1 VDGELQR
8 TVGRNI
14 RRIRATRGLSQEE
27 LAELIGNH
35 RTYVGSVERGERNLS
50 LRSLERLADSL
61 GVDPV
66 ALLAPPAPGEPEPAA
81 PEPAAPEPAA
91 SEPGDAETDQPAPG
105 AAGPGDAERAPRD
118 PAAS

>member
-1 VDGELQR
+1 MDGELQR

-27 LAELIGNH
+27 LAELIGHH

-66 ALLAPPAPGEPEPAA
+66 ALLAPPAPGEPER
-81 PEPAAPEPAA
+81 AA
-91 SEPGDAETDQPAPG
+91 SEPGDAETAQPAPG
-105 AAGPGDAERAPRD
+105 AAGPGDAEPAPRD

>member
-1 VDGELQR
+1 MDGELQR

-66 ALLAPPAPGEPEPAA
+66 ALVAPPAPGE

-91 SEPGDAETDQPAPG
+91 SEPGDAETAQPAPG